1 MHLLA
6 AHAVAERDLAL
17 KDQDTHSVLG
27 QPFRKRSASE
37 PTTDRDH
44 IVSFSHASF
53 RNDDATLTGHQ
64 YTNCRIIMILP
75 DGSLVEAKL
84 SPF

>member
-1 MHLLA
+1 MHLPA

-27 QPFRKRSASE
+27 QPFRKCSAGE

-44 IVSFSHASF
+44 IVSFGHASF
-53 RNDDATLTGHQ
+53 RN
-64 YTNCRIIMILP
+64 
-75 DGSLVEAKL
+75 E
-84 SPF
+84 

>member
-27 QPFRKRSASE
+27 QPFRQRSASE
-37 PTTDRDH
+37 PTTDRYH

-53 RNDDATLTGHQ
+53 RNDDATPTGHQ
-64 YTNCRIIMILP
+64 KYDLP
-75 DGSLVEAKL
+75 RNND
-84 SPF
+84 PT

>member
-27 QPFRKRSASE
+27 QPFRQRSASE

-53 RNDDATLTGHQ
+53 RNDDATPTGHQ
-64 YTNCRIIMILP
+64 KYDLP
-75 DGSLVEAKL
+75 RNND
-84 SPF
+84 PT